1 MAFMILIFQSHALAE
16 SQAAAF
22 VVPAVIMEAHVETV
36 TIASK
41 T

>member
-1 MAFMILIFQSHALAE
+1 MILIFQSHARAE

-22 VVPAVIMEAHVETV
+22 VVPAVIIEPHVETV

-41 T
+41 I

>member
-1 MAFMILIFQSHALAE
+1 MAFMIGIPQSHALAE

-22 VVPAVIMEAHVETV
+22 VVPAVIMEPHVETV
-36 TIASK
+36 TTASK

>member
-1 MAFMILIFQSHALAE
+1 MAFMMLVFQSHALAE
-16 SQAAAF
+16 SQTAAF
-22 VVPAVIMEAHVETV
+22 VVPAVIMEPHVETV